1 MCELIKAGVAA
12 ALVLVATAATNAQV
26 PAMPPSAIRADDA
39 AALATGWTL
48 VTQGKHVEAAQ
59 LAAQVLA
66 RNPRSMPAFSL
77 LIETEIAR
85 AGATTALGT
94 YESWLGAR
102 TLEEPGILRRIAFAM
117 LYEFARQDRDSL
129 ARAESLNALVAEGDP
144 DAVAVVT
151 GPATGISQTDERILA
166 ALGNGEAI
174 ERVAAQLKSSPGLK
188 LRDIR
193 VLGDSRSPKAV
204 AALIPVLADPMP
216 QNRAEAAEAL
226 GKLGKADA
234 IAPLKKLLNDEHGQV
249 RLTVAGALFRLG
261 DVTGEPML
269 RELAASD
276 KAADRRTAALLLAPR
291 PDDAWLALV
300 RSLASDQDPTVRLEA
315 ARLVAPHDPA
325 FAISIFD
332 GLRADPNVAIRE
344 ETELALAQSSVS
356 GFAAL
361 RQFLRATS
369 GLVKVRAA
377 ARLLVLTR

>member
-1 MCELIKAGVAA
+1 
-12 ALVLVATAATNAQV
+12 
-26 PAMPPSAIRADDA
+26 MPPSALRADDA

-48 VTQGKHVEAAQ
+48 VTDGRHVEAAQ

-94 YESWLGAR
+94 YELWLGAR

-117 LYEFARQDRDSL
+117 LYEFARQDRDTL
-129 ARAESLNALVAEGDP
+129 ARAESLKALVAEGDP
-144 DAVAVVT
+144 DAIAVVT
-151 GPATGISQTDERILA
+151 APVAGVSQTDERMLA
-166 ALGNGEAI
+166 GLGNAGAI
-174 ERVAAQLKSSPGLK
+174 DRVTAQLKSTPGLK

-193 VLGDSRSPKAV
+193 VLGDSGSPKAV
-204 AALIPVLADPMP
+204 AALIAVLADPMP

-226 GKLGKADA
+226 GKLGKPDA
-234 IAPLKKLLNDEHGQV
+234 IAPLTKLLNDEHGQV
-249 RLTVAGALFRLG
+249 RLTAAGALFRLG

-276 KAADRRTAALLLAPR
+276 KTVDRRTAALLLAPR

-300 RSLASDQDPTVRLEA
+300 RGLASDQDPTVRLEA

-344 ETELALAQSSVS
+344 ETQLALAQSPVS
-356 GFAAL
+356 GFAAA

>member
-1 MCELIKAGVAA
+1 MCELIKSGVAV
-12 ALVLVATAATNAQV
+12 ALVLGATAALDAQV
-26 PAMPPSAIRADDA
+26 PMMPSSAIRADDA

-48 VTQGKHVEAAQ
+48 VAQGKHVEAAQ

-66 RNPRSMPAFSL
+66 RNPRSMPACSL
-77 LIETEIAR
+77 LIEPEIAR

-117 LYEFARQDRDSL
+117 LYEFARQDRDTL

-151 GPATGISQTDERILA
+151 GPATGISQTDERMLA

-174 ERVAAQLKSSPGLK
+174 ERVATQLKTTPGLK

-193 VLGDSRSPKAV
+193 ALGDSRSPKAV
-204 AALIPVLADPMP
+204 AALMPVLADPMP

-226 GKLGKADA
+226 GKLGKVDA

-249 RLTVAGALFRLG
+249 RLTAAGALFRLG
-261 DVTGEPML
+261 DATGEPML

-276 KAADRRTAALLLAPR
+276 KAVDRRSAALLLAPR

-300 RSLASDQDPTVRLEA
+300 RSLAFDHDPIVRLEA
-315 ARLVAPHDPA
+315 ARLIAAHDPA
-325 FAISIFD
+325 YAMSIFD

-344 ETELALAQSSVS
+344 ETELALAQSPVS
-356 GFAAL
+356 GFAAA